1 MTIEAIKDA
10 ITGLPE
16 HAQVALAAWL
26 NLQTMDSWDREMQ
39 ADFSP
44 GGRGHHIAENVK
56 AQIRTGMFVTRFLA
70 ALPEASRFRPKSR

>member
-16 HAQVALAAWL
+16 DAQVTLAAWL
-26 NLQTMDSWDREMQ
+26 NLQMMDSWDKEMQ

-44 GGRGHHIAENVK
+44 SGRGHH
-56 AQIRTGMFVTRFLA
+56 FVEKVRSQVRSGA
-70 ALPEASRFRPKSR
+70 FRPISEGRTQGNE